1 MAGVA
6 EIHSQAT
13 LTPNK
18 LELIR
23 AWLPGQAWFSGDAS
37 DLALAGQFRFVD
49 PAGAVG
55 VQVMLVTSGG
65 VLYQVPLTYR
75 GAPLAGGEDA
85 LIGTMEHSVLGTR
98 WTYDAMADPVF
109 ANELLRTIVEVDT
122 GAEVSAGA
130 APTPPVQGTGAAD
143 VELATGERHG
153 DDLIAYG
160 SYTIHVDRH
169 PDEAEP
175 INALGVLTAEL
186 TLDGEDVTLV
196 LAELRTA

>member
-13 LTPNK
+13 LTPSK
-18 LELIR
+18 LELMR
-23 AWLPGQAWFSGDAS
+23 AWLPGQEWFSGDAS
-37 DLALAGQFRFVD
+37 DLAVAGQFRFVD

-75 GAPLAGGEDA
+75 AAPLEGGEDA

-98 WTYDAMADPVF
+98 WTYDAIADPVF
-109 ANELLRTIVEVDT
+109 ANELLRTIVEADT
-122 GAEVSAGA
+122 GARVSPGA
-130 APTPPVQGTGAAD
+130 SPTTPVHGSGADD
-143 VELATGERHG
+143 VELAAGERQG
-153 DDLIAYG
+153 DDLITYG

-175 INALGVLTAEL
+175 LGALGVLTAEL
-186 TLDGEDVTLV
+186 ALDGDDVTLV
-196 LAELRTA
+196 LAELRSA